1 MINLKSAQA
10 KTEQLRRSLPEEP
23 ALANRNYIIG
33 QLQAITH
40 QFKKVQS
47 RTTAYSQ
54 GQIAKFSPKKLKQL
68 E

>member
-23 ALANRNYIIG
+23 ALANRNSIIG
-33 QLQAITH
+33 QLQAIIH

-47 RTTAYSQ
+47 RKTAYTQ
-54 GQIAKFSPKKLKQL
+54 GQKLPKLAQKS
-68 E
+68 